1 MRCGDLDD
9 RAQIRSVR
17 GPCSLPF
24 LVGPEDSASR
34 ANLPHLTMN
43 KKSKTIYVVQPG
55 CFGSGAILF
64 STYEF
69 DENSRLEEDL
79 PPATEVTP
87 QGACQMNEIRRLTRS
102 VVRLPE
108 VLRRQVWQPLTR
120 RVLNLGNAA

>member
-1 MRCGDLDD
+1 
-9 RAQIRSVR
+9 
-17 GPCSLPF
+17 
-24 LVGPEDSASR
+24 
-34 ANLPHLTMN
+34 MN

-69 DENSRLEEDL
+69 DENSRLEDDL
-79 PPATEVTP
+79 PPATAVVP
-87 QGACQMNEIRRLTRS
+87 QVARQMINENRSWTQS

-108 VLRRQVWQPLTR
+108 VFRRQVWQPLTR

>member
-1 MRCGDLDD
+1 
-9 RAQIRSVR
+9 
-17 GPCSLPF
+17 
-24 LVGPEDSASR
+24 
-34 ANLPHLTMN
+34 MN

>member
-1 MRCGDLDD
+1 M
-9 RAQIRSVR
+9 
-17 GPCSLPF
+17 
-24 LVGPEDSASR
+24 VGLEDSAQPAR
-34 ANLPHLTMN
+34 IFLLIMN
-43 KKSKTIYVVQPG
+43 KKTKTIYVVQPG

-79 PPATEVTP
+79 PPAEAQTAVE
-87 QGACQMNEIRRLTRS
+87 QQMQDNRSWTQS

-108 VLRRQVWQPLTR
+108 AFRRSVWQPLTR

>member
-1 MRCGDLDD
+1 
-9 RAQIRSVR
+9 
-17 GPCSLPF
+17 
-24 LVGPEDSASR
+24 
-34 ANLPHLTMN
+34 MN

-79 PPATEVTP
+79 PPATAVVP
-87 QGACQMNEIRRLTRS
+87 QVARQMTNDNRRWTQS

-108 VLRRQVWQPLTR
+108 VFRRQVWQPLTR
-120 RVLNLGNAA
+120 RVMNFGNAA